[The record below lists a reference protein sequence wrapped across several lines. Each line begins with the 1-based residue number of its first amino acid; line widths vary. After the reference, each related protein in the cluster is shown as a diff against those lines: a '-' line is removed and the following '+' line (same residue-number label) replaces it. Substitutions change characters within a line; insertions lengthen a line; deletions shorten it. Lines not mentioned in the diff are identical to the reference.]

1 MYTTAVNDIPQKN
14 SYSFLDVDPFPFT
27 NANLTDPVNMPTL
40 EDDDI
45 YDTSASFSKK
55 TLSKDERRAE
65 HNAIERARRESLNSK
80 FQQLAQ
86 ALPNLMNYRRP
97 SKSQIVEKAL
107 DWVKKSISRE
117 ERYRYQVIQLQKENK
132 QLLAQLMGNHSLAS
146 HSSAS
151 PSVSMSTPIST
162 TGSNHGRHHQTAAP
176 TPQISASSATASSA
190 SSTNRHA
197 FTSSATTTT
206 DVHTLRSQPVFGD
219 LRSEPTWSSAQP
231 SPSPAPLFSSSMASP
246 FTYGSMDD
254 LHATYDAKD
263 LDPAIFQS
271 QSTDLYLD
279 TMMTS
284 SNYTNG
290 KLPPSP
296 GFIQPTASRSTPA
309 FSSAY
314 RM

>member
-1 MYTTAVNDIPQKN
+1 MNTTAVNDVNAQKN

-27 NANLTDPVNMPTL
+27 NANLTDPLNMPVL

-45 YDTSASFSKK
+45 YDTNASFSKK

-132 QLLAQLMGNHSLAS
+132 KLLTQLMGN

-162 TGSNHGRHHQTAAP
+162 TDSNHGRHHQPAVP
-176 TPQISASSATASSA
+176 TSRISASSVPASSSNHHAFA
-190 SSTNRHA
+190 SSV
-197 FTSSATTTT
+197 TTTT
-206 DVHTLRSQPVFGD
+206 DIPTLRQPVFGD
-219 LRSEPTWSSAQP
+219 LPSESSWLSAQQ
-231 SPSPAPLFSSSMASP
+231 SPSPAPLFPSSLASP

-254 LHATYDAKD
+254 LHTIYDTKN